1 MYWLNLISSLFGLIA
16 LALPSYFLIK
26 KKFTHHYCHL
36 AVFFSMAWTVF
47 SLFLQALYTRQL
59 VHLNDWSALM
69 DTQGVVVLISG
80 VLIILILSVNGLLL
94 FNYHRTVI
102 VNESLS

>member
-1 MYWLNLISSLFGLIA
+1 MYWLNLISILLGLIA

-26 KKFTHHYCHL
+26 KKVTHRYCHL

-47 SLFLQALYTRQL
+47 SVFLQAFYTRQL
-59 VHLNDWSALM
+59 VQLTDWSALL

-80 VLIILILSVNGLLL
+80 VLILLILFVNGLVL
-94 FNYHRTVI
+94 FNYHRTVL
-102 VNESLS
+102 VNDSLS